1 MITDLRYALRQLL
14 KSPAF
19 TLTAVLTLALGIGA
33 NTAIFTVV
41 NGLLL
46 RPLPYPEPQRL
57 VTLRSNQSAP
67 EIADVQRQ
75 SESFSVF
82 GGLSVQAADYSG
94 GAEPIQVSM
103 GLVTGD
109 FFSVLGAHP
118 ALGRLLTS
126 ADDSLGAAHVLVL
139 GHNFWKSALGGDPN
153 IVGRDIVFAGQ
164 TYTII
169 GVTAP
174 DFRALH
180 GEIEAFVPVSIFYP
194 EGATAR
200 GAHMFRACGK
210 LREGVSLEQAQSE
223 LRVIDRRMAL
233 VNPDENKQ
241 RETTLLSLQERMVGD
256 VRPALLVLFA
266 AVGLVLLIA
275 CANFANLLLAR
286 MASRAQ
292 ELSIRAALGAGRGRL
307 IGQVLLESTLLGL
320 FGGGAGLL
328 LGSWGVDALLAL
340 RPEDLPRAENIH
352 LDPRVLAFT
361 LGLSLL
367 TGLIFGIL
375 PAWQATRADGKSALS
390 PSGRRITAARSRLR
404 DALVVSELALA
415 LVLLAGGGLLTKTF
429 WRLAH
434 VAPGFDPR
442 NLTTLR
448 LELPEARYR
457 EVETQTRFRNHVLDN
472 LNHLPGVQAAMIS
485 ELPLSGSAID
495 HNFIIEGRAPL
506 AKGDEPELYSRTV
519 AGDYFSALGIPLR
532 KGRSLTR
539 EDRAD
544 TPLVG
549 VINESMAQQ
558 YFSNQDPLGAR
569 IRWAREEGVSW
580 ITIVGVVG
588 DVRHF
593 GLGRAEE
600 PAIYT
605 PYAQSR
611 QSWKRWSEIVVRS
624 STSAPSLAQLK
635 QAIWKV
641 DPLIPV
647 AKVRSMSEVM
657 SASLSELRFNTVL
670 LIAFA
675 AAAIALAGIGLYGVI
690 SYLVSQRTH
699 EIGVRVAL
707 GAQHSHVL
715 KLVLGHGFMLALCGA
730 VAGILLSL
738 GASRFLSS
746 LLYGAQSS
754 DLVTLASV
762 AFLLLV
768 VALFASYIPARR
780 AMRVD
785 PIVALR
791 YE

>member
-46 RPLPYPEPQRL
+46 RPLPYSEPERL

-75 SESFSVF
+75 NKSFAAV

-139 GHNFWKSALGGDPN
+139 GHSFWKSALDGDPN
-153 IVGRDIVFAGQ
+153 IVGRAITFAGQ

-169 GVTAP
+169 GVTAAG
-174 DFRALH
+174 FRAPY
-180 GEIEAFVPVSIFYP
+180 GEIEAFVPVSVFYP
-194 EGATAR
+194 EAATSR
-200 GAHMFRACGK
+200 GAHMFRAYGR

-223 LRVIDRRMAL
+223 LRVIDQRMASA
-233 VNPDENKQ
+233 NPDENKQ
-241 RETTLLSLQERMVGD
+241 RLTTLLSLQERMVGD

-286 MASRAQ
+286 MASRAH

-320 FGGGAGLL
+320 LGGAAGLL

-361 LGLSLL
+361 FGLSLL

-375 PAWQATRADGKSALS
+375 PARQATRVDGKAALT
-390 PSGRRITAARSRLR
+390 PSGRRLTSSRSRLR

-415 LVLLAGGGLLTKTF
+415 LVLLVGGGLLAKTF
-429 WRLAH
+429 WHLTH

-442 NLTTLR
+442 YLTTLR
-448 LELPEARYR
+448 VELPEARYR
-457 EVETQTRFRNHVLDN
+457 EVETQTRFRNQVLDN
-472 LNHLPGVQAAMIS
+472 LNNLPGVHAAMIS
-485 ELPLSGSAID
+485 ELPLGGNAIS

-519 AGDYFSALGIPLR
+519 AGDYFSALGIPLH
-532 KGRSLTR
+532 KGRRLTR

-544 TPLVG
+544 KPLVG

-558 YFSNQDPLGAR
+558 YFPNQDPIGVR
-569 IRWAREEGVSW
+569 IRWARDEGVSW

-593 GLGRAEE
+593 GLGRKEE
-600 PAIYT
+600 AAIYT
-605 PYAQSR
+605 PYAQSG

-624 STSAPSLAQLK
+624 SANAPSLAQLK

-647 AKVRSMSEVM
+647 AKVRSMEEVI

-670 LIAFA
+670 LVAFA

-730 VAGILLSL
+730 VVGILISL

-746 LLYGAQSS
+746 LLYGAQPS
-754 DLVTLASV
+754 DPFTFASV
-762 AFLLLV
+762 ALLLLV

>member
-46 RPLPYPEPQRL
+46 RPLPYPEAERL

-75 SESFSVF
+75 SKAFSAV

-109 FFSVLGAHP
+109 FFSVLGTHP

-126 ADDSLGAAHVLVL
+126 ADDSLGAGHALVL
-139 GHNFWKSALGGDPN
+139 AHSFWKSALGGDAN
-153 IVGRDIVFAGQ
+153 IVGRAIVFAGQ

-174 DFRALH
+174 DFRAPS
-180 GEIEAFVPVSIFYP
+180 GDIEAFAPVSIFYP
-194 EGATAR
+194 EAATAR
-200 GAHMFRACGK
+200 GAHLFRAYGK
-210 LREGVSLEQAQSE
+210 LRNGVSHEQAQSE

-233 VNPDENKQ
+233 ANPDENKN
-241 RETTLLSLQERMVGD
+241 RETTLLSLQEQMVGD

-292 ELSIRAALGAGRGRL
+292 ELSIRAALGAGRSRL

-320 FGGGAGLL
+320 SGGATGLL

-361 LGLSLL
+361 FGLSLL

-375 PAWQATRADGKSALS
+375 PAWQATRLDGKAALS

-429 WRLAH
+429 WRLTH
-434 VAPGFDPR
+434 VAPGFDQR
-442 NLTTLR
+442 DLTTLR
-448 LELPEARYR
+448 VELPEARYR
-457 EVETQTRFRNHVLDN
+457 EVETQTRFRNQVLDS
-472 LNHLPGVQAAMIS
+472 LNNLPGVRAAMVS

-495 HNFIIEGRAPL
+495 HNFIIEGRTPL

-519 AGDYFSALGIPLR
+519 AGDYFSVLAIPLR
-532 KGRSLTR
+532 KGRALTR
-539 EDRAD
+539 EDRAN

-549 VINESMAQQ
+549 VINESMAQE
-558 YFSNQDPLGAR
+558 YFPNQDPLGAR

-624 STSAPSLAQLK
+624 SASVPSLTQLK

-657 SASLSELRFNTVL
+657 SASVSELRFNTVL

-707 GAQHSHVL
+707 GAQHSHLL
-715 KLVLGHGFMLALCGA
+715 KLVLGHGFRLALCGA
-730 VAGILLSL
+730 VVGILISL

-746 LLYGAQSS
+746 LLYGAQPS
-754 DLVTLASV
+754 DPLTFASV

-785 PIVALR
+785 PIVALH